1 MAWGRLLFRDFEG
14 CAPSVARTLVAV
26 YAAYLAAVLCLFL
39 SVETT

>member
-14 CAPSVARTLVAV
+14 CAPGVARTLVAV

-39 SVETT
+39 SVG